1 MLTENPDVAKSA
13 LGKNRAIGFMYKGM
27 NQEELKKF
35 YAAQKEQ
42 MAANKAKRDA
52 ADKMEAEWQALSKS
66 IQREV
71 ARQDILD
78 QRQRREMA
86 KQLMEENQLLAMQQ
100 KEKEKYFK
108 EVVYNN
114 TPTDEYYSQ
123 FNTTTR

>member
-1 MLTENPDVAKSA
+1 
-13 LGKNRAIGFMYKGM
+13 
-27 NQEELKKF
+27 
-35 YAAQKEQ
+35 
-42 MAANKAKRDA
+42 
-52 ADKMEAEWQALSKS
+52 
-66 IQREV
+66 
-71 ARQDILD
+71 
-78 QRQRREMA
+78 MA